1 MDLKRLILSKIAIR
15 GFTKKVKSAD
25 NSKWSKRPDPPLRH
39 NRVLVFDTETTIDEY
54 QNLKIGYF
62 QIFQEGPLQH
72 HGLMYD
78 PLMLNKKETE
88 IVKSYAENNH
98 IPLYII
104 EEFID
109 DVFYPEVYCLGTLCA
124 GFNLAFDI
132 SRLAY
137 RSGNSRGTKNAGG
150 FTLYL
155 SKNPLNPPIIIKR
168 LGQANSFKFTS
179 TKQNCKEDYFAGHFL
194 DIQTLAKVLLRLEHP
209 SLKETCKTLNTQ
221 HRKIEDIEHGRVS
234 EQYLDYL
241 IRDVE
246 STSEV
251 YFLLIEQLNSYQ
263 IDVPVTKIYSDAS
276 LGKYLLKQFGI
287 RPFFE
292 CQPGFPPSLIGRIM
306 TAYYGGR
313 TECMIRKTP
322 VKVTVLDFT
331 SMYPSIS
338 SLLGLERF
346 ITADSID
353 IQDATQEIR
362 TLLTQVTHVLLQNPN
377 NWRDF
382 VVLVKIQPEGDILPV
397 RKDYKGDKTSF
408 NVGIN
413 PLSSEKPLWY
423 SLLDVI
429 AATLSTG
436 KPPKVIEATR
446 FIPKGFQP
454 NIKSANILGSTLDPR
469 KEDLTQFLVEERQK
483 IKRKLKGINPD
494 DPEYARLSSR
504 ELALKILVNA
514 MSYGIF
520 IELNP
525 DDKKSE
531 VEIFGLENFST
542 DENRYERPGQYFHP
556 LLAVMITSG
565 SRLFLAMAE
574 AKLREL
580 GACHAYMDTDSIFAP
595 SEYANE
601 LTEYFQ
607 PLSPYGDNVP
617 LLKIEPDKKNV
628 WFYGISSKRYA
639 LYHFENGEIKLVD
652 YKLHGLGHLTN
663 PFHNSRDDWHK
674 EIWIDI
680 LKLHYGIIT
689 ELDLELKYANFFAIS
704 KMSITTSSI
713 LHRFKR
719 LNEGKAWKYQI
730 KPFNFFLVGF
740 QTVKENEKI
749 VKPIAPYSK
758 DPQSIVYQKF
768 IDYNTGEVKCGSQYF
783 KILSRTFMEYVDH
796 PEYKY
801 EGKSGLLKRKDVHAD
816 EIIHIGKEANNI
828 DEQPLKKTDAQIFRD
843 KQIICERILTIHQC
857 EAEKAGVDRKTFQR
871 IKERIRKNIR
881 INLKTKAIRRL
892 IDSMF
897 PYLNIRT

>member
-1 MDLKRLILSKIAIR
+1 MSQIAVR
-15 GFTKKVKSAD
+15 GYTKKIKSAD

-62 QIFQEGPLQH
+62 LIFQEGTLQH

-78 PLMLNKKETE
+78 PSMLDIKETK
-88 IVKSYAENNH
+88 IIKSYAKNNH
-98 IPLYII
+98 IPLYTF

-109 DVFYPEVYCLGTLCA
+109 DVFYPEVYCLRTLCV

-179 TKQNCKEDYFAGHFL
+179 TKQNCKEDYFPGHFL

-221 HRKIEDIEHGRVS
+221 HRKMEDIEHGRVS
-234 EQYLDYL
+234 EHYLDYL

-292 CQPGFPPSLIGRIM
+292 CQPDFPPSLIGCIM

-338 SLLGLERF
+338 SLLDLEHF

-362 TLLTQVTHVLLQNPN
+362 TLLTQVTPVLLQNPN
-377 NWRDF
+377 IWKDF
-382 VVLVKIQPEGDILPV
+382 VVLVKIQPEKDILPV

-413 PLSSEKPLWY
+413 SLTSEKPLY
-423 SLLDVI
+423 YTLLEVI
-429 AATLSTG
+429 ASIISTG
-436 KPPKVIEATR
+436 KPPKIIEAIR
-446 FIPKGFQP
+446 FVPQGYQS

-469 KEDLTQFLVEERQK
+469 KEDLTQFLVEERQR
-483 IKRKLKGINPD
+483 IKQKLKGINPD
-494 DPEYARLSSR
+494 YPEFARLSSR

-531 VEIFGLENFST
+531 VEIFGLENFSI
-542 DENRYERPGQYFHP
+542 DENRFERPGHYFHP

-565 SRLFLAMAE
+565 ARLFLAMAE

-580 GACHAYMDTDSIFAP
+580 GACHAYMDTDSIFVP
-595 SEYANE
+595 PEYAHE
-601 LTEYFQ
+601 LTNYFQ
-607 PLSPYGDNVP
+607 PLSPYGENVP
-617 LLKIEPDKKNV
+617 LLKIEPKKENV

-639 LYHFENGEIKLVD
+639 LYHYENGEIKLVD
-652 YKLHGLGHLTN
+652 HKLHGLGHLTN
-663 PFHNSRDDWHK
+663 PFPNSQDDWHK

-680 LKLHYGIIT
+680 LKLHHRIIT
-689 ELDLELKYANFFAIS
+689 ELDLELKYLNFFAIS
-704 KMSITTSSI
+704 KMSITTSNI
-713 LHRFKR
+713 LYRFKK
-719 LNEGKAWKYQI
+719 LNEGKDWKHQI

-740 QTVKENEKI
+740 RTIKENGKM
-749 VKPIAPYSK
+749 VKPIAPFSK
-758 DPQSIVYQKF
+758 DPQSIVHQQF

-783 KILSRTFMEYVDH
+783 KPLSRTFMEYIDH
-796 PEYKY
+796 PEYKF
-801 EGKSGLLKRKDVHAD
+801 EGKIGLLNRKDVQAD
-816 EIIHIGKEANNI
+816 GFIHIGKEANNI
-828 DEQPLKKTDAQIFRD
+828 DEQPLKKTDAQVFRD
-843 KQIICERILTIHQC
+843 KHIICERILTIRQC
-857 EAEKAGVDRKTFQR
+857 DAEKAGVDRKTFQR
-871 IKERIRKNIR
+871 IKDRIRKNNK
-881 INLKTKAIRRL
+881 INLKTIAVTRLVRL
-892 IDSMF
+892 I
-897 PYLNIRT
+897 